1 MNKKTPSRRRELTG
15 IVVSDKMRQTAVV
28 EITHQQKHPQYLK
41 YYTVT
46 KRLKAHNEGGEFK
59 IGDRVRIQETRPLSK
74 EKHWRI
80 ISKALTEGNKVKN
93 PTDELRNTTPTQ
105 SSNERFTSQP

>member
-1 MNKKTPSRRRELTG
+1 MNKQALSHRRELTG

-28 EITHQQKHPQYLK
+28 EITHQRKHSQYLK
-41 YYTVT
+41 YYTIT

-80 ISKALTEGNKVKN
+80 VAKA
-93 PTDELRNTTPTQ
+93 
-105 SSNERFTSQP
+105 